1 MSFLTELKAKKSAL
15 KPTTTIETY
24 PDGTRKR
31 IKCTQ
36 NIGVE
41 EIETCPKSSHC
52 GFVVDTKPDPIPAC
66 ILANFLYLGS
76 QDAVSEMNIQ
86 QYQFTDILSVGIEAP
101 PIQQNVSKPTNMH
114 FISCLDLPETKLE
127 KVVDEATTIITA
139 VKHRVPPGKILIH
152 CNAGVSRS
160 TAVCIAYL
168 MKTEKMRFV
177 EAYDYVKSKRECIRP
192 NDGFLRQLKEFD
204 ANFIFMSSAGTH

>member
-1 MSFLTELKAKKSAL
+1 MSFLTELMAKKSAL

-24 PDGTRKR
+24 PDGSQKR

-36 NIGVE
+36 NCGVE
-41 EIETCPKSSHC
+41 EIETCSTSRSC
-52 GFVVDTKPDPIPAC
+52 GYVIDTKPDATPAC
-66 ILANFLYLGS
+66 ILNNFLYLGS
-76 QDAVSEMNIQ
+76 QDAVSEVNIE
-86 QYQFTDILSVGIEAP
+86 QYKFTDILSVGIEAP

-114 FISCLDLPETKLE
+114 YISCLDLPETKLE
-127 KVVDEATTIITA
+127 NVVGEATTIIDD
-139 VKHRVPPGKILIH
+139 VKHRMPPGKILIH

-168 MKTEKMRFV
+168 MKTKKMRFA
-177 EAYDYVKSKRECIRP
+177 EAYDYVKSRRECIRP

-204 ANFIFMSSAGTH
+204 VN